1 MKKLEILSKPK
12 FYLLKLYLSSY
23 ISTLVIFQSM
33 ILFVYILNLLIFP
46 NIPDINNLVND
57 ILFWFILLYMFL
69 PFLIISKNTSQYNFM
84 LKILKI
90 YDYYYFEKSKSK
102 ENNDNSLNIQFDP
115 TNRNVLIL
123 KQNNKL
129 NYIAIPSG
137 VNRTDIITNK
147 ELIDGYNYNAD
158 VIIIINDSITRKVYY
173 NNKLQLTQSL

>member
-1 MKKLEILSKPK
+1 
-12 FYLLKLYLSSY
+12 
-23 ISTLVIFQSM
+23 
-33 ILFVYILNLLIFP
+33 
-46 NIPDINNLVND
+46 
-57 ILFWFILLYMFL
+57 MFL